1 VLSTLVKSFRG
12 ALLLS
17 IFIAPFAHASS
28 RADELLSQGVELRR
42 QGNDAAAL
50 ERFREA
56 FRLAPTPRAVAQ
68 MGLAEQALGF
78 WTIAGQHVGRAL
90 EAKEDPWIRKYQAA
104 LEQALTVINSHLE
117 QLHITGTPDG
127 AEVLVDGQSVG
138 TLPLTQPLQVSQ
150 GTIVVEVRA
159 KGYVAISRPVQI
171 APGIQGREHFALQ
184 PGRSLDATTAA
195 PTQPAETPVPTTPG
209 IQTERAGRTLRI
221 VAWTSAAAAAGALG
235 LGIYSQ
241 LALRDRKQDYD
252 NGNCAVV
259 TSPRCDTLAER
270 GKKAQTVMFV
280 SYGLAAALTATSI
293 ISFANDK
300 PSRDGVLALTC
311 VPTLV
316 APGATCAFR
325 F

>member
-1 VLSTLVKSFRG
+1 M
-12 ALLLS
+12 LS
-17 IFIAPFAHASS
+17 IVIAIAPLAHASS
-28 RADELLSQGVELRR
+28 RADDLLTQGVELRR

-50 ERFREA
+50 DRFREA
-56 FRLAPTPRAVAQ
+56 FKLAPTPRALAQ

-78 WTIAGQHVGRAL
+78 WTIAGQHVRRAL

-127 AEVLVDGQSVG
+127 AEVLVDGQPVG
-138 TLPLTQPLQVSQ
+138 TLPLTQPLQVGQ

-171 APGIQGREHFALQ
+171 SPGIQGREHFALQ
-184 PGRSLDATTAA
+184 PGRSTEATTTAA
-195 PTQPAETPVPTTPG
+195 TQPTEVPVPTTPG
-209 IQTERAGRTLRI
+209 TQPERSVRPLRI

-241 LALRDRKQDYD
+241 LALADRKHDYD
-252 NGNCAVV
+252 NANCAVV
-259 TSPRCDTLAER
+259 PSPRCDTLAEQ

-280 SYGLAAALTATSI
+280 GYGLAAALTVTSI
-293 ISFANDK
+293 ISFVNDK

-311 VPTLV
+311 GPNLA